1 MSVQSTSGKASG
13 RPSVLGRGLDALFQD
28 NIAENNPTAKS
39 SELPIAVLKPNPF
52 QPRRTFDDSSL
63 AELAASIRKQGV
75 IQPLLVRSV
84 ANSSEYQ
91 IVAGERR
98 FRAARM
104 AGLTRVPV
112 LIREYDDR
120 EVMAAALIE
129 NLQREDLNPIEEA
142 RAIDS
147 LRSAMNLTQEQ
158 VAERLGKS
166 RSAVANSLRLLNLSQ
181 AAQDD
186 LLAQRMTA
194 GHARCLLGIED
205 QEQAEALRIR
215 IVQYGLTVREA
226 EQAVNFMRE
235 NGSFPWSEHPEQG
248 SEDSPAED
256 KPKARRKKSPYMTRL
271 QTDLSDI
278 LSVHATASGNSD
290 SGRLTLVWTSQGE
303 FEQLLEKLG
312 LGQAAAENM
321 EDQDTGQ
328 LESQEG

>member
-1 MSVQSTSGKASG
+1 MNVQSTSGKASG
-13 RPSVLGRGLDALFQD
+13 RPSVLGRGLDALFQGNTGED
-28 NIAENNPTAKS
+28 ISSANS

-75 IQPLLVRSV
+75 IQPLLVRSI
-84 ANSSEYQ
+84 ANSGEYQ

-194 GHARCLLGIED
+194 GHARCLLGVD
-205 QEQAEALRIR
+205 DPEQAEALRLR
-215 IVQYGLTVREA
+215 IVQHGLTVRDA
-226 EQAVNFMRE
+226 EQAVNFLRE
-235 NGSFPWSEHPEQG
+235 NARFPWTNDDESEQPKEQI
-248 SEDSPAED
+248 PAEERT
-256 KPKARRKKSPYMTRL
+256 KSKRKKSPYMTKL
-271 QTDLSDI
+271 QTNLSDI

-290 SGRLTLVWTSQGE
+290 NGRLTLVWTSQGE

-312 LGQAAAENM
+312 VEQEEIETMENN
-321 EDQDTGQ
+321 EN
-328 LESQEG
+328 